1 MRQQTTQEAWQE
13 VEREAVK
20 FLDACRKHHPMIRVL
35 LWIAACLYAAYDKL
49 NRKIVGKGVRT

>member
-1 MRQQTTQEAWQE
+1 MRQQTTQEEWQE

-35 LWIAACLYAAYDKL
+35 LWIAACLYAARDRL
-49 NRKIVGKGVRT
+49 NQRIAEKGVQS